1 MEKVGLLGGML
12 MRGRLTRRLG
22 VEMYVFLLGG
32 WVKRCIFARGAGWLG
47 GGRVKGGRCCPAAK
61 IYYSGCLAE

>member
-32 WVKRCIFARGAGWLG
+32 WVKRCIFARGPGWQEEAG
-47 GGRVKGGRCCPAAK
+47 
-61 IYYSGCLAE
+61 

>member
-1 MEKVGLLGGML
+1 

-22 VEMYVFLLGG
+22 VEMYVFLRLGEEMYFCKG
-32 WVKRCIFARGAGWLG
+32 ARLAR